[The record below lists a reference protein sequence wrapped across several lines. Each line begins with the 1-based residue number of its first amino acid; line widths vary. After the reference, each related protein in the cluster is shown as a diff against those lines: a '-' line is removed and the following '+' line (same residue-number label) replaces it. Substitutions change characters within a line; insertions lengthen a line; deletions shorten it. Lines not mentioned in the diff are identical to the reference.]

1 MGGYPLYD
9 NSLVHENNINK
20 VSKKNF
26 GLINMADYYFT
37 FGDIDDILCQ
47 ALTTK

>member
-1 MGGYPLYD
+1 MFGL
-9 NSLVHENNINK
+9 
-20 VSKKNF
+20 

-37 FGDIDDILCQ
+37 FGNIDDILCQ